1 MCSYNQVNST
11 PACQNNRTL
20 NELLKKELEFPGNVM
35 SDWGATKT
43 GVESVLG
50 GLDID
55 MPGSDGL
62 MGIALVPAVQNGT
75 IPEARI
81 NDMITRVLAP
91 YYLLG
96 QDQGYPSVDV
106 DRDATGDN
114 YKVNHQVSA
123 AGMILL
129 KNTNN
134 VLPFN
139 VTKDKNYFIYG
150 TAGQS
155 DDGFRSGGESGHAG
169 ALY

>member
-1 MCSYNQVNST
+1 
-11 PACQNNRTL
+11 
-20 NELLKKELEFPGNVM
+20 M
-35 SDWGATKT
+35 SDRGATKA

-55 MPGSDGL
+55 MPGNDGL
-62 MGIALVPAVQNGT
+62 MGDALIQAVNNGSIT
-75 IPEARI
+75 ESRL

-96 QDQGYPSVDV
+96 EDQGYPSLDLN
-106 DRDATGDN
+106 RDTTGDN
-114 YKVNHQVSA
+114 YKVNRLVTS

-139 VTKDKNYFIYG
+139 VTRDNYHYIYG
-150 TAGQS
+150 AAAGQANE
-155 DDGFRSGGESGHAG
+155 GYGSGGSPQHAG
-169 ALY
+169 ALYQGGGSGYVNPTYGIDPLTAFMT